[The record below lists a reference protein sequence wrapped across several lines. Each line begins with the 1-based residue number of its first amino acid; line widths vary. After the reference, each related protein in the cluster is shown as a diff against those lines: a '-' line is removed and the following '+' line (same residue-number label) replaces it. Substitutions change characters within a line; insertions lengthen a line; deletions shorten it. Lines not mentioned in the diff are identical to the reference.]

1 MSNGLTGQLLLAVTS
16 DGANNSILLPA
27 NAVKC
32 TFGVILGLCSFDL
45 SFASSVFLPAGIRPC
60 LAASQFANRLDDGT
74 LGRVELSRSFAILKD
89 NVRAAA

>member
-1 MSNGLTGQLLLAVTS
+1 MNDGLTRHLLLAVTG
-16 DGANNSILLPA
+16 DGANNGILLPA
-27 NAVKC
+27 DAVEC
-32 TFGVILGLCSFDL
+32 AFGVILGLCSLDL

-74 LGRVELSRSFAILKD
+74 LGRVELSRSFAILRD